1 MTDAVLKQSLG
12 QRVLEA
18 IRARLD
24 ELQRAK
30 RIPIIVRKEEIPE
43 VVGLSFRE
51 VRPAL
56 LSLCNNGSLRYGK
69 TINSI
74 YFTLPDL

>member
-1 MTDAVLKQSLG
+1 MTDVVLKQPLE

-18 IRARLD
+18 IRARID

-30 RIPIIVRKEEIPE
+30 RIPLIVRKEEIPE
-43 VVGLSFRE
+43 VVGLPFRE

-56 LSLCNNGSLRYGK
+56 VALVGAGQIRYGR
-69 TINSI
+69 TISSQ

>member
-1 MTDAVLKQSLG
+1 MTDAVLKQSLE

-30 RIPIIVRKEEIPE
+30 RIPLIVRKEEIPK
-43 VVGLSFRE
+43 VVGLPFRE

-56 LSLCNNGSLRYGK
+56 VALVSSGQIRFGR
-69 TINSI
+69 TISSQ
-74 YFTLPDL
+74 YFTLPHL

>member
-1 MTDAVLKQSLG
+1 MTDAVLKQSLE

-30 RIPIIVRKEEIPE
+30 RIPLIVRKEEIPK

-56 LSLCNNGSLRYGK
+56 LSLYNNGSLRYGK

-74 YFTLPDL
+74 YFTLPNL